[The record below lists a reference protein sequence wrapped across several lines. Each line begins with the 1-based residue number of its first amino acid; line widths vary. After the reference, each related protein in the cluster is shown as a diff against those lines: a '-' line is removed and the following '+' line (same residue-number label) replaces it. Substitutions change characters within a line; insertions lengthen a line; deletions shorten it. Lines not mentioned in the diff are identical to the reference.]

1 MNILVTGGAGFIGS
15 HLVEW
20 LVHQGH
26 HVRVFDNFS
35 SGSRKRFILNSEH
48 VTIIEGD
55 IRNFGELQQ
64 ATNGVE
70 YVFHL
75 AAMVSVLQS
84 VEQPI
89 EAEQI
94 NSLGSLHV
102 LEAARQA
109 KAKRVVMASSCAIY
123 GNTTQVPTNETVEPD
138 PLSPYATSK
147 LAAENLGRLYTRL
160 YEAEAVSLRFF
171 NVYGPRQDPNSPYAA
186 VIPRFAQMLLHG
198 QQPTIYGDGEQSR
211 DFVFV
216 GDIVGALWAA
226 ATTPQAAGQSLN
238 VGTGV
243 AVSIRELTTLI
254 GEVLGIPVNPIY
266 APARSGEVRHSCAD
280 PSLLEQ
286 LTGFRPAMPLRE
298 GIAATIDALR

>member
-1 MNILVTGGAGFIGS
+1 MDILVTGGAGFIGS

-20 LVHQGH
+20 LVRQGY

-35 SGSRKRFILNSEH
+35 SGQRKRSMFNREH

-55 IRNFGELQQ
+55 IRDFGALQR

-75 AAMVSVLQS
+75 AAMVSVIQS
-84 VEQPI
+84 IEQPI
-89 EAEQI
+89 EAEMI
-94 NSLGSLHV
+94 NSVGSLHV

-123 GNTTQVPTNETVEPD
+123 GNTTQVPTSEAVEPD
-138 PLSPYATSK
+138 PLSPYAISK
-147 LAAENLGRLYTRL
+147 LAAENLGRLYTHL
-160 YEAEAVSLRFF
+160 YEVEAVSLRFF
-171 NVYGPRQDPNSPYAA
+171 NVYGPRQDPSSPYAA
-186 VIPRFAQMLLHG
+186 VIPRFAQILLRG

-216 GDIVGALWAA
+216 SDIVGALWAA
-226 ATTPQAAGQSLN
+226 ATTPQAAGRSLN

-243 AVSIRELTTLI
+243 AVSIRALTTLI
-254 GEVLGIPVNPIY
+254 GELLGIPVNPIY

-280 PSLLEQ
+280 PSLLKQ
-286 LTGFRPAMPLRE
+286 ITGFCPAMPLRE